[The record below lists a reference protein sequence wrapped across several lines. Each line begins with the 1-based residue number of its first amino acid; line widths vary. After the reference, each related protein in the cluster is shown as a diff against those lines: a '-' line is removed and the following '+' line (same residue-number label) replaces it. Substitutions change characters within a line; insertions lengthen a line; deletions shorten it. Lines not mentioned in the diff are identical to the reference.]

1 MDEARRQLLL
11 DAGVDVDEALGR
23 FLGNEA
29 LMMKFLLRF
38 PGDENF
44 SRLKEAMAQSDAVGA
59 FEAAHTLKGVVG
71 NLSMKDIFRWT
82 SVIVEDLRAGDLTA
96 AKEKM
101 PALEAAYSNT
111 LNLLGQLE

>member
-1 MDEARRQLLL
+1 MDETRRQLLL

-59 FEAAHTLKGVVG
+59 FEA
-71 NLSMKDIFRWT
+71 
-82 SVIVEDLRAGDLTA
+82 GDLTA

>member
-1 MDEARRQLLL
+1 MDDTRRQLLL

-44 SRLKEAMAQSDAVGA
+44 SRLKETIDRKS
-59 FEAAHTLKGVVG
+59 VV
-71 NLSMKDIFRWT
+71 
-82 SVIVEDLRAGDLTA
+82 
-96 AKEKM
+96 
-101 PALEAAYSNT
+101 
-111 LNLLGQLE
+111 